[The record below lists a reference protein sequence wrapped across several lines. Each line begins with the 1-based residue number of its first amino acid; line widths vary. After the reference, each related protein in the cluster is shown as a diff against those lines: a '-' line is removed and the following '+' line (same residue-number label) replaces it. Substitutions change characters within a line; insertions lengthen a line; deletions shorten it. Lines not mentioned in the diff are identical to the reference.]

1 MQEVL
6 IMMVVFLMVVAV
18 GFAAVI
24 QFLLCV
30 GKTWNEAR
38 PTGNAVI
45 FDGDVVLKFLCALE
59 LG

>member
-30 GKTWNEAR
+30 GKTWER
-38 PTGNAVI
+38 SKVHWECGNI
-45 FDGDVVLKFLCALE
+45 
-59 LG
+59 